1 MPKRVL
7 AARLSALRF
16 GRPRLGGLVPP
27 ARPKLPRSLMCRKVG
42 AEGIPHLLS
51 ILPIPAPASIP
62 EDESAQMGETRKERR
77 RKVSRRGWGELQ
89 PSQSTETRTELE
101 VVAPRASN
109 QKDVSERK
117 PG

>member
-1 MPKRVL
+1 MLKRVL
-7 AARLSALRF
+7 ADSPSALQF

-27 ARPKLPRSLMCRKVG
+27 ARPKLPRSLVCREVG

-62 EDESAQMGETRKERR
+62 EDESAQPGETRKERR
-77 RKVSRRGWGELQ
+77 RKVSRRGGSCSRARAPRE
-89 PSQSTETRTELE
+89 ETELE

-109 QKDVSERK
+109 QKGVSEKK